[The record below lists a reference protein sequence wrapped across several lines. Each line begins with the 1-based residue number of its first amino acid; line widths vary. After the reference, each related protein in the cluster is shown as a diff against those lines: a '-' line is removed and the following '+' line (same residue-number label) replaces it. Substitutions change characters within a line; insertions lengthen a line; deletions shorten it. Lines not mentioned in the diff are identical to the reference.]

1 MDEYDNAPVPG
12 EFWEDT
18 LHRTCESILTVNLRH
33 PNIRIMQLQ
42 TQLSRRNSI
51 NERLLPACRS
61 RHAAQVYE
69 VMYGVLRSFLTGF
82 IDVAAKRQL
91 ELEEQGDDSNMGGD
105 WSRISANDTELE
117 RFRQGIDF
125 IIAGTRT
132 FAAPDPCD
140 WRTPIDPL
148 LDMGRGE

>member
-1 MDEYDNAPVPG
+1 
-12 EFWEDT
+12 
-18 LHRTCESILTVNLRH
+18 
-33 PNIRIMQLQ
+33 
-42 TQLSRRNSI
+42 
-51 NERLLPACRS
+51 
-61 RHAAQVYE
+61 
-69 VMYGVLRSFLTGF
+69 
-82 IDVAAKRQL
+82 
-91 ELEEQGDDSNMGGD
+91 MGGD

-148 LDMGRGE
+148 SWTWGRGEYPPIYRNRSMQQNARFSQVLSRQRKASEKLEANLSSKS